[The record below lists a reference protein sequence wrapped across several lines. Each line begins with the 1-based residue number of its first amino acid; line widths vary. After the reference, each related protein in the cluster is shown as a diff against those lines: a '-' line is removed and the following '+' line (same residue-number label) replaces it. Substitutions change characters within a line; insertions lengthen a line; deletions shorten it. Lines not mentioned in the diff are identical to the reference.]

1 MAAVGGSIES
11 ISIRGRLF
19 PVAADADAT
28 RDLGGFTVEV
38 PSNGD
43 GSARIVKTR
52 KPWAL
57 GGVVVE
63 INDDRAD
70 QEFLQEIQNGNEFV
84 PITITFASGTTYQAR
99 GTLVEELEMSTQ
111 SATATIALQGPG
123 EMTQQ

>member
-11 ISIRGRLF
+11 ISIDSRLF
-19 PVAADADAT
+19 PVTADADAT

-38 PSNGD
+38 QSNGD
-43 GSARIVKTR
+43 GTARILKTR

-57 GGVVVE
+57 GGLVVE

-70 QEFLQEIQNGNEFV
+70 QEFLQRIQNGNEFV
-84 PITITFASGTTYQAR
+84 PITIKLASGVVYHAI

-111 SATATIALQGPG
+111 SATATISLQGPG